1 MSPQEQLAQKIR
13 DIPGFPEP
21 GIVFKDITPL
31 LQDPKSL
38 ELACNLLAQPYL
50 ERQIGLVVGI
60 ESRGFLFGPAVAQQL
75 GAGFAPARKLGKLPW
90 ETLSERYDLEYG
102 SNEIEMHRDAVQ
114 PGQRVLIVDDLI
126 ATGGT
131 AAATVKLIRRM
142 EGQLVG
148 ASFLI
153 ELTAL
158 EGKKALPGVEV
169 ETVLSY

>member
-1 MSPQEQLAQKIR
+1 MSPAELLAQKIR

-38 ELACNLLAQPYL
+38 ALACELLARPYL
-50 ERQIGLVVGI
+50 ESQIALVVGI

-102 SNEIEMHRDAVQ
+102 SNEIEMHRDAIE

-142 EGQLVG
+142 EGHLVG

-158 EGKKALPGVEV
+158 EGKKALPGLEV

>member
-1 MSPQEQLAQKIR
+1 MSPKELLAEKIR
-13 DIPGFPEP
+13 DVSGFPEP

-38 ELACNLLAQPYL
+38 ELACKLLAQPYL
-50 ERQIGLVVGI
+50 GRGVEVVVGI
-60 ESRGFLFGPAVAQQL
+60 ESRGFLFGPAVAQLL

-102 SNEIEMHRDAVQ
+102 SNEIEMHRDAIH
-114 PGQRVLIVDDLI
+114 PDQRVLIVDDLI

-142 EGQLVG
+142 EGRLVG
-148 ASFLI
+148 ATFLI
-153 ELTAL
+153 ELAAL

-169 ETVLSY
+169 ETILSF

>member
-50 ERQIGLVVGI
+50 EREIGLVVGI
-60 ESRGFLFGPAVAQQL
+60 ESRGFLFGPAVAQRL
-75 GAGFAPARKLGKLPW
+75 GAGFVPARKLGKLPW

>member
-1 MSPQEQLAQKIR
+1 MSKEQLAEKIR

-31 LQDPKSL
+31 LQDPRSL
-38 ELACNLLAQPYL
+38 ALACQLLAQPYL
-50 ERQIGLVVGI
+50 ERQVELVVGI

-142 EGQLVG
+142 EGHLLG

-153 ELTAL
+153 ELAAL

-169 ETVLSY
+169 FTILSY